1 MHSPISF
8 ENVNG
13 CGMTPYKRSTKKRH
27 AGQVFL
33 ALVFLLSLSL
43 AVALLLSAR
52 PLEAARGTGSYVPP
66 PNTGKVEVMDS
77 INGMDIGDPY
87 RWLEEQTSPQTG
99 AWIDVQNNYT
109 HSFLDSLQARDQ
121 IRHRLTQLMK
131 IERVTMPL
139 ERNGRYFFSK
149 RSPDQAQFV
158 IYMRKGL
165 NGSDQVL
172 IDPNKMSADKTLSV
186 ELEDVSK
193 DGTILAYGIRD
204 GGQDEVKI
212 RLLNVDAKTELPD
225 TLGKGLYFSL
235 SIPPDKNGF
244 YYSHYG
250 TEGSRIYY
258 HKMGSNVAD
267 DAKIF
272 GDGYGPDKGIGAGV
286 SEDGRYLIIGV
297 SYGSAGQRTDVF
309 YQDLA
314 NKGPIVPLVNDVEA
328 RFDPQ
333 MAGDTVFLQTNWEAP
348 KGRVL
353 VADIKNPKRDNW
365 KEIIPEGSA
374 VIEGMSLA
382 GGDLFVNYLDN
393 VVSKVKVFQPDGKF
407 VREISFPTLGSVSG
421 VSGRWDNNEAFYVFT
436 SFHVPTTIYRYDV
449 KNGKEE
455 VWSKLDVPVDTQMFD
470 VKQVWYTSKDSTRVP
485 MFLVYKKGIQLDGN
499 NPTFLTGY
507 GGFNASMT
515 PYYSSVAVLWVENG
529 GVFAIPNI
537 RGGGEFG
544 EEWHRAGMLEN
555 KQNVFDDFIAAA
567 EWLIANKYTN
577 PSKLAISGGSNGGL
591 LVGAVM
597 TQRPELFQA
606 VVCTY
611 PLLDM
616 LRYHMFLLGKFWVSE
631 YGSADNPEQ
640 FKYLYAYS
648 PYHNVKEGVQYPAT
662 LFITGA
668 SDTRVAPL
676 HALKMT
682 AKLQAASTSQKP
694 ILLLYDTKLGHS
706 GGQPL
711 DKQIDNLTDEMS
723 FVFWQLGMK
732 SGEIK

>member
-1 MHSPISF
+1 MRAIIGRDNANGSRQALHTRLHWKYQSF
-8 ENVNG
+8 PVVL
-13 CGMTPYKRSTKKRH
+13 PL
-27 AGQVFL
+27 VLLLVLFL
-33 ALVFLLSLSL
+33 AEAICISGP
-43 AVALLLSAR
+43 ALGQ
-52 PLEAARGTGSYVPP
+52 GTRTNPTYVPP
-66 PNTGKVEVMDS
+66 PSSRKVDIMDN
-77 INGMDIGDPY
+77 INGMDVGDPY
-87 RWLEEQTSPQTG
+87 RWLEEENTPETA
-99 AWIDVQNNYT
+99 AWIDAQNDYS
-109 HSFLDSLQARDQ
+109 HSYIDSLKVRDK
-121 IRHRLTQLMK
+121 IRQRLTELMK
-131 IERVTMPL
+131 IERITMPI

-149 RSPDQAQFV
+149 RLPDQGQFV
-158 IYMRKGL
+158 VYMRQGPKGK
-165 NGSDQVL
+165 DEVL
-172 IDPNKMSADKTLSV
+172 IDPNKMSPDKTLSV

-204 GGQDEVKI
+204 GGQDEVRI
-212 RLLNVDAKTELPD
+212 RLLNVDTKSELPD
-225 TLGKGLYFSL
+225 TLAKALYFSL
-235 SIPPDKNGF
+235 SIPPEKSGF
-244 YYSHYG
+244 YYSRYG
-250 TEGSRIYY
+250 QEGARIYY
-258 HKMGSNVAD
+258 HKMGSNPSD
-267 DAKIF
+267 DVKIF

-297 SYGSAGQRTDVF
+297 TYGSAGQKSEIF

-314 NKGPIVPLVNDVEA
+314 NKGPILPLVKDVDA

-333 MAGDTVFLQTNWEAP
+333 MAGDMVFIQTDWNAP

-353 VADIKNPKRDNW
+353 VADIKNPGRENW

-382 GGDLFVNYLDN
+382 GGELFVNYLDN

-407 VREISFPTLGSVSG
+407 VREISFPTLGSVSS
-421 VSGRWDNNEAFYVFT
+421 VAGRWESNEAFFVFT
-436 SFHVPTTIYRYDV
+436 SFHVPTTIYSYDIS
-449 KNGKEE
+449 KGKQTE
-455 VWSKLDVPVDTQMFD
+455 WAKLKVPVDTDIFE
-470 VKQVWYTSKDSTRVP
+470 VKQVWYTSKDSTLVP
-485 MFLVYKKGIQLDGN
+485 MFLVYKKGTSLDGN

-529 GVFAIPNI
+529 GVFAVPNL

-544 EEWHRAGMLEN
+544 EEWHRAGMLQN

-597 TQRPELFQA
+597 TQRPDLFQA

-631 YGSADNPEQ
+631 YGSADDPEQ

-648 PYHNVKEGVQYPAT
+648 PYHNVKEGVEYPAT

-676 HALKMT
+676 HARKMT
-682 AKLQAASTSQKP
+682 AKLQAASSSKKP
-694 ILLLYDTKLGHS
+694 VLLLYDTKLGHS

-711 DKQIDNLTDEMS
+711 NKQIDDLTDEMS
-723 FVFWQLGMK
+723 FLFWQLGMEK
-732 SGEIK
+732 